1 MPDLP
6 TGLTS
11 WVAAIDPLRD
21 LLLILTPLFIATLLV
36 EWLAL
41 RRRGVFRLGD
51 SLASLGLGGLYLVVD
66 AVLVAILVLPVY
78 RLLFEHR
85 LLQFEMT
92 PLAFVLLFFL
102 LEFCFF
108 LFHWA
113 SHRIRWFWAAHVVH
127 HSSRHMNFTTAMRQ
141 SLFYG
146 FAGNWL
152 FYLPLVWLGFA
163 PEWVLFMLSVS
174 LAYQYFLHTQGVG
187 KLPGAIEWLFNTPS
201 HHRAHHGRNPQ
212 YIDRNY
218 GGVLIIYDRLFGT
231 FVEERETPEYGIVRQ
246 VESYNPLWLNLHE
259 WVDMFRDLARP
270 GPLRLRLKH
279 LWAPPEWQRP
289 PGTPSSNEAEVSAIA
304 PPASEPGKAPLAHRA
319 AGAPRPDR

>member
-92 PLAFVLLFFL
+92 PLAFVLP
-102 LEFCFF
+102 EF
-108 LFHWA
+108 
-113 SHRIRWFWAAHVVH
+113 
-127 HSSRHMNFTTAMRQ
+127 
-141 SLFYG
+141 
-146 FAGNWL
+146 
-152 FYLPLVWLGFA
+152 
-163 PEWVLFMLSVS
+163 
-174 LAYQYFLHTQGVG
+174 
-187 KLPGAIEWLFNTPS
+187 IE
-201 HHRAHHGRNPQ
+201 
-212 YIDRNY
+212 
-218 GGVLIIYDRLFGT
+218 
-231 FVEERETPEYGIVRQ
+231 
-246 VESYNPLWLNLHE
+246 
-259 WVDMFRDLARP
+259 
-270 GPLRLRLKH
+270 
-279 LWAPPEWQRP
+279 
-289 PGTPSSNEAEVSAIA
+289 
-304 PPASEPGKAPLAHRA
+304 
-319 AGAPRPDR
+319 

>member
-174 LAYQYFLHTQGVG
+174 LAYQYFLHTQGSASCPEPSSG
-187 KLPGAIEWLFNTPS
+187 CSTPLPTTGPTMGAIRSTS
-201 HHRAHHGRNPQ
+201 TATT
-212 YIDRNY
+212 
-218 GGVLIIYDRLFGT
+218 VACSSSMT
-231 FVEERETPEYGIVRQ
+231 AC
-246 VESYNPLWLNLHE
+246 S
-259 WVDMFRDLARP
+259 A
-270 GPLRLRLKH
+270 
-279 LWAPPEWQRP
+279 
-289 PGTPSSNEAEVSAIA
+289 PSSRNAKRRST
-304 PPASEPGKAPLAHRA
+304 ASCARWRA
-319 AGAPRPDR
+319 TTRCG